1 VHANTGLNC
10 GNEEAAV
17 NPVLGSVKSGH
28 SVPAALGALLDARTS
43 SDAIRAQD
51 GLREAV
57 HEIFH
62 AISNLMNEELE
73 SAQASLQRAAL
84 ALRLAPCSADL
95 GVVIPRKSQQII
107 RGGLAPWQARV
118 LKTHIET
125 HLDVSLRT
133 KELAELVQ
141 LSSFHFCRVFR
152 VSFGNSPHS
161 YVTRRRI
168 ERAQGLILATKLPLG
183 QIAVDCGFA
192 DQAHFTKLFRKVTG
206 ESPGEWRRVRAEAS
220 AEGDSGGDPISSAR
234 TPGILLRPPSPAESD
249 ATEFHISPNN
259 TRTQIADACNARRTD
274 LRAGTQTRFLY
285 TPR

>member
-1 VHANTGLNC
+1 MQANTVSNC
-10 GNEEAAV
+10 ANEQAAV
-17 NPVLGSVKSGH
+17 SPVLGSLKSGQ
-28 SVPAALGALLDARTS
+28 SVPAALTGLFDTRTS
-43 SDAIRAQD
+43 SDAFRDQD

-57 HEIFH
+57 HEMFH
-62 AISNLMNEELE
+62 AIGNLLNEELE
-73 SAQASLQRAAL
+73 SAQACLQRAAL
-84 ALRLAPCSADL
+84 ALRLAPCSAEL
-95 GVVIPRKSQQII
+95 GTVMSRKSRQVI

-133 KELAELVQ
+133 KELAKLVQ

-152 VSFGNSPHS
+152 VSFGNSPHG

-168 ERAQGLILATKLPLG
+168 ERAQGLILTTKLPLG

-192 DQAHFTKLFRKVTG
+192 DQAHFTKLFRRLTG

-220 AEGDSGGDPISSAR
+220 VEGVQGGDPMTSAR
-234 TPGILLRPPSPAESD
+234 TAGALVRSSPAKSD
-249 ATEFHISPNN
+249 AMEFHPLPNDTN
-259 TRTQIADACNARRTD
+259 TERADACSVRRKEFC
-274 LRAGTQTRFLY
+274 AGSQNRFLY

>member
-1 VHANTGLNC
+1 MHANTSLNS
-10 GNEEAAV
+10 GNEPAAV
-17 NPVLGSVKSGH
+17 NPVLGPLKSGQ
-28 SVPAALGALLDARTS
+28 SAPAKLGALFDAQIS
-43 SDAIRAQD
+43 SDVFRAQD

-57 HEIFH
+57 HEMFH
-62 AISNLMNEELE
+62 AISNLLNEELE

-84 ALRLAPCSADL
+84 ALRLAPCSTEL
-95 GVVIPRKSQQII
+95 GMVMPRKSQPII

-133 KELAELVQ
+133 KELAKLVQ

-152 VSFGNSPHS
+152 VSFGNSPHG

-168 ERAQGLILATKLPLG
+168 ERAQGLILATKMPLG

-192 DQAHFTKLFRKVTG
+192 DQAHFTKLFRRLTG

-220 AEGDSGGDPISSAR
+220 VEGDAAAVSISSAR
-234 TPGILLRPPSPAESD
+234 VPEINVERPSPAESD
-249 ATEFHISPNN
+249 ATEFRLLPDDTS
-259 TRTQIADACNARRTD
+259 TEIAHACNARRID
-274 LRAGTQTRFLY
+274 PCAGNQNRSLY

>member
-1 VHANTGLNC
+1 MHANTGLNF
-10 GNEEAAV
+10 GNEPAAV
-17 NPVLGSVKSGH
+17 KPVLGPLKSGQ
-28 SVPAALGALLDARTS
+28 SVPAKLGALFDARTS
-43 SDAIRAQD
+43 SDAFRAQD

-57 HEIFH
+57 NEMFH
-62 AISNLMNEELE
+62 AISDLLNEELE

-84 ALRLAPCSADL
+84 ALRLAPCSAEL
-95 GVVIPRKSQQII
+95 GAAIPRKSQQII

-133 KELAELVQ
+133 KELAKLVQ

-152 VSFGNSPHS
+152 VSFGNSPHG

-168 ERAQGLILATKLPLG
+168 ERAQGLILTTKMPLG

-192 DQAHFTKLFRKVTG
+192 DQAHFTKLFRRLTG

-220 AEGDSGGDPISSAR
+220 VEGDPGGVATSSAR
-234 TPGILLRPPSPAESD
+234 MPGIMLRPSSAESD
-249 ATEFHISPNN
+249 ATEFRLLPND
-259 TRTQIADACNARRTD
+259 TSTEIADACNVRRID
-274 LRAGTQTRFLY
+274 LCAGSQNRF
-285 TPR
+285 R